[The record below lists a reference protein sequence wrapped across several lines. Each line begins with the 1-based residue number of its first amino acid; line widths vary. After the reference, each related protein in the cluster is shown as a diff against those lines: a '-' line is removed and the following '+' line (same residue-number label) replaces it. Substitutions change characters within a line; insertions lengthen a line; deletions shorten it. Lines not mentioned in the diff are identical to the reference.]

1 METGYE
7 YGEEAPKPTVSPARR
22 EISTEAFAAT
32 LPDVVLRNMGNPS
45 AEPAAAMVTQKT
57 HQLEQQLVKT
67 RMLLQQREQCILD
80 DAYRVAANSSSFG
93 SMLGASSYWLAGA
106 RPGLDSRIQAL
117 LQQRPQMD
125 NGVLP
130 THHVGLA
137 SSPQSLNS
145 DLERPYLHE
154 GARLGGPLKKR
165 STDQAPYVQASQVP
179 DPPVYPPSDPEDEDR
194 VVEEGNGEVK
204 EGEKPQYTKKSKGKS
219 FPHKLYLM
227 LEEAEKNDQAD
238 ILSFSP
244 DGRAIVIHQPSKFM
258 EVIMPRYFNT
268 TRMLSFKR
276 QLQIYG
282 FRRVANGCDKG
293 GYHHKFFLKGQEEL
307 LEKITRKV
315 FTTRPKPTYFTENL
329 EERVRAYQRA
339 RSSASSGIRGSAPLF
354 ILPNSP
360 RQQDL
365 ISQSLSMNIG
375 RQRYGLRNGLLG
387 FPETSAIDL
396 SSDPTTLL
404 RSLVQG
410 GNRSIRSH
418 VAAAGIGTSGLSGD
432 PINAFLLQKQQLSDL
447 LIERQ
452 RRNQEISDVLHL
464 LS

>member
-7 YGEEAPKPTVSPARR
+7 YGEEGPKPTVSHARR
-22 EISTEAFAAT
+22 EVTTEAFAAAI
-32 LPDVVLRNMGNPS
+32 PYIMLRNMGNPS
-45 AEPAAAMVTQKT
+45 AEPAAASVAQKT
-57 HQLEQQLVKT
+57 HQLEQQHIKT
-67 RMLLQQREQCILD
+67 RMLLQQHEQGILD
-80 DAYRVAANSSSFG
+80 EAYRVLANSSSFG
-93 SMLGASSYWLAGA
+93 SMLEGSSSRLAGA
-106 RPGLDSRIQAL
+106 RPGLDPRIQAH

-137 SSPQSLNS
+137 SSPQSLNA
-145 DLERPYLHE
+145 DLKRPKLHE
-154 GARLGGPLKKR
+154 LARLGGALKKL

-179 DPPVYPPSDPEDEDR
+179 DPPVYPPSDPEDEYC
-194 VVEEGNGEVK
+194 VVEEGDDEVK
-204 EGEKPQYTKKSKGKS
+204 EDEKPQYIKKSKGKS

-238 ILSFSP
+238 IVSFSP
-244 DGRAIVIHQPSKFM
+244 DGRAIVIHQESKFM
-258 EVIMPRYFNT
+258 QVIMPRYFKT

-282 FRRVANGCDKG
+282 FRRVANDCDKG
-293 GYHHKFFLKGQEEL
+293 GYYHKYFLKGQKEL
-307 LEKITRKV
+307 LEKIPRKV
-315 FTTRPKPTYFTENL
+315 STTRPKPTYFTENL
-329 EERVRAYQRA
+329 EETVRAYQRA
-339 RSSASSGIRGSAPLF
+339 KSSASPGIRGSAPPF

-375 RQRYGLRNGLLG
+375 GQRYGFRNGLLG
-387 FPETSAIDL
+387 FPETSAMDL
-396 SSDPTTLL
+396 SSDPTMLL
-404 RSLVQG
+404 GSLVEG
-410 GNRSIRSH
+410 GNSSLRSH

-432 PINAFLLQKQQLSDL
+432 PIYAFLLRKQQLSDL

-452 RRNQEISDVLHL
+452 RQSQAISDVLHL